1 MVDITNNCCK
11 CTDPQY
17 TIELNAQG
25 PQGIQG
31 EQGQDGFSPEISL
44 YNVSDSNVQLKILN
58 KDSEII
64 TPNLKAQNDVI
75 FAPWTGTANSS
86 SGAITLTAS
95 LARPTVQEG
104 DTFEWNVD
112 YGISQIAYVNLTGI
126 EGDISVGQKV
136 TPVYKT
142 LIYKNGVLIGV
153 NADYGLNS
161 LNLNA
166 TNPIVVSHDTTSYA
180 STISLNIDNTYLDT
194 TSDGKL
200 TLNEDFILDY
210 PTKSG
215 TNVFSGRNTFNG
227 DVYLKNVYGGTN
239 NVLNMTAGTLTLQTS
254 ISTGKIFAI
263 NLNVSN
269 EVEAATY
276 SLVDK
281 SNILLY
287 NNEELRLELGD
298 TTTYL
303 AFKAATNSNLVVYR
317 GSTSNVPSQIL
328 DTYNM
333 MNYLPTASTTSK
345 GMVQVDG
352 TTITIDENGVI
363 SSVGGGSLPDNVL
376 TSDNISQ
383 DTYIQSLVARIAAL
397 EALIDG
403 GNATND

>member
-75 FAPWTGTANSS
+75 FAPWTGTANPST
-86 SGAITLTAS
+86 GGINLTAS
-95 LARPTVQEG
+95 LVRPTVQEG
-104 DTFEWNVD
+104 DTFEWNID
-112 YGISQIAYVNLTGI
+112 YGINQIAYVNLTGI
-126 EGDISVGQKV
+126 EGNVSVLRNA
-136 TPVYKT
+136 TPVYTT
-142 LIYKNGVLIGV
+142 LIYQNGVLIGV
-153 NADYGLNS
+153 NTDYGLNS

-166 TNPIVVSHDTTSYA
+166 TNPIVISHNTKSYV

-254 ISTGKIFAI
+254 ISTRNIFAT

-298 TTTYL
+298 TATYL

-352 TTITIDENGVI
+352 TTITINENGVI

>member
-1 MVDITNNCCK
+1 MVDTTNNCCK

-58 KDSEII
+58 KDNEII
-64 TPNLKAQNDVI
+64 TPNLKSQNDI
-75 FAPWTGTANSS
+75 MFAPWTGGANSS
-86 SGAITLTAS
+86 TGDITLTAN
-95 LARPTVQEG
+95 LTRPTVQEG
-104 DTFEWNVD
+104 DTFNWDVS
-112 YGISQIAYVNLTGI
+112 YGINQIAYVNLTGI
-126 EGDISVGQKV
+126 EGNVSVTHKV
-136 TPVYKT
+136 TPVYTT
-142 LIYKNGVLIGV
+142 LIYENGVLTGHME
-153 NADYGLNS
+153 DYGLNS
-161 LNLNA
+161 INLIA
-166 TNPIVVSHDTTSYA
+166 TNPIAVSHNKTNHY

-200 TLNEDFILDY
+200 TLNEDFISDY

-215 TNVFSGRNTFNG
+215 TNVFSGSNTFNG
-227 DVYLKNVYGGTN
+227 DVHLKNIYGGTN

-254 ISTGKIFAI
+254 ITTGNIFAS
-263 NLNVSN
+263 NLSVSD

-281 SNILLY
+281 SDILLY

-317 GSTSNVPSQIL
+317 GSTSNIPSQII

-345 GMVQVDG
+345 GMVKPDG
-352 TTITIDENGVI
+352 TTITITEDGTI
-363 SSVGGGSLPDNVL
+363 TSVGGGSLPDNVL

-383 DTYIQSLVARIAAL
+383 DTYIQSLVTRIAAL

-403 GNATND
+403 GNSTND